1 MLASGRT
8 HRGHKARSCLWR
20 TVRGE
25 EGRLDDEQCLS
36 LCFAVLWYAML
47 SELLCALAGGIVEGE
62 GKSSNHAVVLG
73 SRAVVV
79 HVGNGGVSLGVLRET
94 NEALTTICRMSVM
107 LAKMKVMEKT
117 YGLLN
122 LDLAELFELAAKS
135 LVIGVPGEAT
145 AVVGVPC
152 KASTAVIGVPCKAAA
167 RQPC

>member
-1 MLASGRT
+1 ML
-8 HRGHKARSCLWR
+8 C
-20 TVRGE
+20 
-25 EGRLDDEQCLS
+25 C
-36 LCFAVLWYAML
+36 AVLCYAVC
-47 SELLCALAGGIVEGE
+47 SELLCALAGGIVEGKR
-62 GKSSNHAVVLG
+62 KSSNHAVVLG

-79 HVGNGGVSLGVLRET
+79 HVGDGGVGDGGVSLGVLRET

-117 YGLLN
+117 HGLLN
-122 LDLAELFELAAKS
+122 LDLAELFELAAES

-167 RQPC
+167 RQRC